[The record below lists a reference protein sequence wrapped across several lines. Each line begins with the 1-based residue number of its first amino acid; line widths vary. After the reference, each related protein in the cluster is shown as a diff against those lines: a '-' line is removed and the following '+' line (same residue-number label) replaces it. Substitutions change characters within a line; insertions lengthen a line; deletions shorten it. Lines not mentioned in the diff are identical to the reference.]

1 MHFKETKHT
10 KCKLTNSASTDIGQ
24 PTYLLMEKLWQFI
37 VLKCKTVYK
46 MAAQRKLVNITVSR
60 VELCFYKKVIY

>member
-10 KCKLTNSASTDIGQ
+10 KCKLTNSASADIGQ

-37 VLKCKTVYK
+37 VLKCKTVYTQQYLLQNGRSEK
-46 MAAQRKLVNITVSR
+46 ASKYYSI
-60 VELCFYKKVIY
+60 

>member
-37 VLKCKTVYK
+37 VLKCKTVYT
-46 MAAQRKLVNITVSR
+46 AIPVTEWSLRES
-60 VELCFYKKVIY
+60 